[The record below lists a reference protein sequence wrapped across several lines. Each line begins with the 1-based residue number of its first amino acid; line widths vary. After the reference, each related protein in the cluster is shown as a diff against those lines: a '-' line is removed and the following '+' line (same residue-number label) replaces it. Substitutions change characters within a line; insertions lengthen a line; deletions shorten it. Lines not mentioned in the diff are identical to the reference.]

1 MILAIG
7 VVVRPTS
14 QLLKDTKK
22 VNVILGNLSLAAC
35 EEGIVLSL
43 KICHNIRHR

>member
-7 VVVRPTS
+7 VVVRPIS

-35 EEGIVLSL
+35 EEVLSL